1 MLANTNQLLWLIQEK
16 EKKTKTKQETTS
28 RVGGAL
34 TKEMMLHSLSIR
46 EH

>member
-16 EKKTKTKQETTS
+16 EKKTKQETTS